1 MKLIRAR
8 FTNFRLLR
16 DLEVP
21 FSVDRDRNLTVFRAE
36 NETGKTTMLTAL
48 QWALYGERALP
59 EKGQGY
65 RLHPI
70 DWTEEDGARAHI
82 EVEVDFA
89 LTRYNPTRGRGTRAS
104 TRTYR
109 IKRAVREEVSGTEW
123 RRSSPTVH
131 LFRLTDSGAEEVGNP
146 DLFIADALPPELR
159 EVFFTDGDRALSFI
173 EADLETTTKRG
184 RVQRAIKS
192 LLGLGLI
199 EACEKRVKEVAKD
212 VNRKIRDEAKDD
224 EVQRVTEAID
234 RANAAIDEWSDKE
247 SDARQQ
253 HESFELK
260 LRDIE
265 KNIESILRRGDQEE
279 LAAQLSA
286 TTDQIDRI
294 GRLIRDLEKTHS
306 SLFRAKSLA
315 GDLLGTVISDAQ
327 AQLEDMEQRNEIPS
341 GTIPVLEECL
351 RKEQCVCGDSLRE
364 TEADGAEKRKHIQHI
379 IEDTRQSDQHKKIL
393 TELFYRSR
401 GWMGE
406 MQAREGGWIDEYER
420 VFDQRDRAEQQREA
434 LSRRRK
440 ELEVKIDELK
450 DTDIQELRKTRARY
464 QQQRVRFRDELVRA
478 ETERRRLESQR
489 AADEARR
496 ERLLKQQAK
505 AARIIADLEA
515 TKDIEDVLRYAY
527 ERIQTEELDK
537 VSTRM
542 NELFIDMI
550 GADPEQNAI
559 IRRAEVSREFDILVY
574 GPGDRMLNPDRDLNG
589 ASRRALTIAFILAL
603 TGVSEVEAPNTIDT
617 PLGMM
622 SGFVKRSVLRIAAEQ
637 SSQLVLFLTRDEIK
651 GCEGI
656 IDERAGEVVTLT
668 NPAHYPRMLVHEP
681 SVNYANVVRCEC
693 DHHKECDICERRYD
707 EREVKG
713 VSDQRGEV

>member
-21 FSVDRDRNLTVFRAE
+21 FSVDRDRNVTVFRAE

-59 EKGQGY
+59 ERGQGY

-70 DWTEEDGARAHI
+70 DWTEEEGTGAHI

-89 LTRYNPTRGRGTRAS
+89 VTRHNPTKGRGTRAS

-146 DLFIADALPPELR
+146 DLFIADELPPELR

-199 EACEKRVKEVAKD
+199 EACERRVKEVAKD

-224 EVQRVTEAID
+224 EIQRITEAID
-234 RANAAIDEWSDKE
+234 RASAAVDEWSDKE
-247 SDARQQ
+247 KEAREQY
-253 HESFELK
+253 ESFEFK

-279 LAAQLSA
+279 LAVELSS

-294 GRLIRDLEKTHS
+294 GRLIGGLEKTHS
-306 SLFRAKSLA
+306 GLFRTKSLA
-315 GDLLGTVISDAQ
+315 GDLLSVVISDAQ
-327 AQLEDMEQRNEIPS
+327 ARLEDLAQRNEIPS

-364 TEADGAEKRKHIQHI
+364 AEREGAEKRRHIQHMI
-379 IEDTRQSDQHKKIL
+379 DDTRQSDQHKKIL
-393 TELFYRSR
+393 TELFYRSG
-401 GWMGE
+401 GWIGE
-406 MQAREGGWIDEYER
+406 IQTRDGGWIDEYEK
-420 VFDQRDRAEQQREA
+420 VFEQRDRAEHQRDA

-440 ELEVKIDELK
+440 ELEVKVEELR

-464 QQQRVRFRDELVRA
+464 QQQRIRFRDDLVRA
-478 ETERRRLESQR
+478 ETERRRLESEQ

-496 ERLLKQQAK
+496 ERLLRQQAK

-527 ERIQTEELDK
+527 QRIQTEELDK
-537 VSTRM
+537 VSARM

-550 GADPEQNAI
+550 GADPDQNAI
-559 IRRAEVSREFDILVY
+559 IKRAEVSREFDILVY
-574 GPGDRMLNPDRDLNG
+574 GPGNRMLNPDRDLNG

-622 SGFVKRSVLRIAAEQ
+622 SGFVKRSVLRIAADQ

-656 IDERAGEVVTLT
+656 IDQRAGEVVTLT

-681 SVNYANVVRCEC
+681 GGTRANVVRCEC
-693 DHHKECDICERRYD
+693 DHHEECEICERKY
-707 EREVKG
+707 EEGGGK
-713 VSDQRGEV
+713 